1 MGKSEQKVLLDKGLV
16 IDNRV
21 VLGFLWEDTLIRQ
34 YQNYNTRIFGYW
46 YFKDENWLNSMF
58 DFRLKCYATNK
69 NLSDSFVYRVDLSD
83 LKDVKNYDCISE
95 TIINKYIMKINIIT
109 NKSYQLL
116 SRKEFIS
123 KIKQCLSKPDYDIY
137 YRNMLLYAFETFY
150 TYVNRPS
157 ECEQLRKKISKLLG
171 SIPEYGIYVEK
182 EWFGNKYAYVTE
194 EDVTRG
200 QDKIMKY
207 EREAEDIYEELY
219 EEFNRYLWASCKRY
233 D

>member
-1 MGKSEQKVLLDKGLV
+1 
-16 IDNRV
+16 
-21 VLGFLWEDTLIRQ
+21 
-34 YQNYNTRIFGYW
+34 
-46 YFKDENWLNSMF
+46 
-58 DFRLKCYATNK
+58 
-69 NLSDSFVYRVDLSD
+69 
-83 LKDVKNYDCISE
+83 
-95 TIINKYIMKINIIT
+95 
-109 NKSYQLL
+109 
-116 SRKEFIS
+116 
-123 KIKQCLSKPDYDIY
+123 
-137 YRNMLLYAFETFY
+137 MLLYAFETFY

-171 SIPEYGIYVEK
+171 SIPEYGIYAEK

>member
-1 MGKSEQKVLLDKGLV
+1 
-16 IDNRV
+16 
-21 VLGFLWEDTLIRQ
+21 
-34 YQNYNTRIFGYW
+34 
-46 YFKDENWLNSMF
+46 MF

-171 SIPEYGIYVEK
+171 SIPEYGIYAEK

-200 QDKIMKY
+200 
-207 EREAEDIYEELY
+207 
-219 EEFNRYLWASCKRY
+219 
-233 D
+233 